1 MCRDLT
7 QRRNCPRGLNCTF
20 AHSQEELEKFR
31 AKSKRNPSSRTSG
44 SSVRSPNPDNSVCV
58 QKDDDSKA
66 GNSESVTISSLTS
79 SSAVRISSECRTS
92 NCFHLV
98 RLIQLLSDNSSGA
111 HLSSDPVN
119 NRCTISISTSHPNTQ
134 PSHQTSHVLNP
145 ETPAFQPLT
154 QQSCLKF
161 YQCNHLI
168 NHYQLQ
174 FLVWTVKPWLLFFE
188 KKKILAQLDKAKLSE
203 SSCPATVENGI
214 ISPSDGETSYY
225 VLKTMDN
232 GNVVS
237 FYSPWTSTNVF
248 PSDSSTY
255 CTNSDYNSSL
265 SMSCSETNEFIPFDP
280 PLVSKYG
287 PISRCSKSLIRGP
300 APIQVNAV
308 SHMGELTS
316 PTSAVRHPLPS
327 ASFAPSFYATNPSGF
342 TVPVAIIP
350 EQYLPVVK
358 SASVVVPVA
367 MDCTVLPT

>member
-1 MCRDLT
+1 
-7 QRRNCPRGLNCTF
+7 
-20 AHSQEELEKFR
+20 
-31 AKSKRNPSSRTSG
+31 
-44 SSVRSPNPDNSVCV
+44 
-58 QKDDDSKA
+58 
-66 GNSESVTISSLTS
+66 
-79 SSAVRISSECRTS
+79 
-92 NCFHLV
+92 
-98 RLIQLLSDNSSGA
+98 
-111 HLSSDPVN
+111 
-119 NRCTISISTSHPNTQ
+119 
-134 PSHQTSHVLNP
+134 
-145 ETPAFQPLT
+145 
-154 QQSCLKF
+154 
-161 YQCNHLI
+161 
-168 NHYQLQ
+168 
-174 FLVWTVKPWLLFFE
+174 
-188 KKKILAQLDKAKLSE
+188 
-203 SSCPATVENGI
+203 
-214 ISPSDGETSYY
+214 
-225 VLKTMDN
+225 MDN

-265 SMSCSETNEFIPFDP
+265 SMSCSETSSSTVTDEMENGLLEMDFSNCTLFCPSEKDEFIPFDP

-367 MDCTVLPT
+367 MDCTVCLPNQSELLRINNAEITGFTAVEEYIDDSICQVQTEEFVQEKELNTHILKEELWEIQKTIHEKELNILKSGPQYIEVPYKQKYDLKMGNTVPTSIGPWPSQTLENIPFKPSEIQST